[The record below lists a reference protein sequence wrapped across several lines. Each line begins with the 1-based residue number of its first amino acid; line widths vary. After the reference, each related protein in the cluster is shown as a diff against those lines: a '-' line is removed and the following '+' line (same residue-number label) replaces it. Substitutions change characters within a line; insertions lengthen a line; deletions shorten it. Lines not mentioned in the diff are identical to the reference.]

1 MAEYRRH
8 RRNAPGKVGFAQP
21 QERDRPSARRQRQ
34 EQLAREN
41 ARRSARGE
49 PPLKSVEE
57 LKDDPPDA
65 ILEEAAQI
73 AADLSR
79 LEPRYLSR
87 VRQGS

>member
-1 MAEYRRH
+1 MAEYEAIDEMRREKAVSLNLKT
-8 RRNAPGKVGFAQP
+8 RQA
-21 QERDRPSARRQRQ
+21 ERESQRQ

-49 PPLKSVEE
+49 PALKSVEE
-57 LKDDPPDA
+57 LTGDPPDA